1 MNYVGPAI
9 ATALSHGFDPVQI
22 IQQLTKTDK
31 KLAKKIKAA
40 LEQGFSP
47 DEVVNNLQG
56 KSYGERTARSRN
68 YTSQEVIREN
78 VKNTQQQKNST
89 ALKAAGTAATLA
101 GGAAAAAYGGP
112 AMNVIGG
119 YLSGAMASPQTPPPP
134 GGTPGQAAL
143 QAPQGPAPTPG
154 TPGGVAGAPQGVP
167 RPSTPKSGGGVGAFL
182 KGLVPSVAGYFGFK
196 NKALVTAVA
205 NLVENTGKDVSA
217 IYNDLADQY
226 DISTPEKAAAAAESL
241 FKRIEKGEDGKG
253 VTYNA
258 KPIEETKKD
267 FARDLKSAIIRK
279 TEYDEKANRL
289 KVIFNNDSTY
299 EYADVPLEIYE
310 KLTEGGIKAK
320 TSGENEFGKWWVGK
334 DPSLGASFNE
344 LIKKG
349 GYDFTRGPNS
359 PLSEQEREELIDITD
374 KQKKSTGIL
383 DTTEKT
389 TSVAGKD
396 RFKGK
401 PEKQL
406 TSEQI
411 RNRRLLL
418 EKQLSDIKKKPRD
431 QRTEEMIDSVNER
444 LRALKDLNQ
453 LMGNK
458 KSKVISEEIMRRE
471 RREGKNLIKKMLVL
485 LPAAVV
491 KTLKAKMETSTEE
504 EMLKMIKEFL
514 KTQRK

>member
-78 VKNTQQQKNST
+78 VKNTQNQKNST

-101 GGAAAAAYGGP
+101 GATAAAAYGGP

-119 YLSGAMASPQTPPPP
+119 YLSGQLGRPQTPPPAP
-134 GGTPGQAAL
+134 TGGAPGQAAL
-143 QAPQGPAPTPG
+143 QAPAPTPG
-154 TPGGVAGAPQGVP
+154 LPSGVAGSPQGTP
-167 RPSTPKSGGGVGAFL
+167 SPSTSTGGGGVGSFL
-182 KGLVPSVAGYFGFK
+182 KALVPTVAGYFGFK
-196 NKALVTAVA
+196 NKALVNAVA
-205 NLVENTGKDVSA
+205 NLVENTGKDVAS

-267 FARDLKSAIIRK
+267 FARDLKSAVIRK

-349 GYDFTRGPNS
+349 GYNFTRGPNS

-389 TSVAGKD
+389 TNVAGKE

-418 EKQLSDIKKKPRD
+418 EKQLSDIKKMPRE
-431 QRTEEMIDSVNER
+431 QRTEQMIESVNER

-453 LMGNK
+453 LMGSK

>member
-9 ATALSHGFDPVQI
+9 TTALSHGFDPVQI

-68 YTSQEVIREN
+68 YTSQEIIRNN
-78 VKNTQQQKNST
+78 VKSSQQERSNNIGKT
-89 ALKAAGTAATLA
+89 VGTAAAL
-101 GGAAAAAYGGP
+101 GGTALAAYTGGGP

-119 YLSGAMASPQTPPPP
+119 YLSGALRSPQTPPPT
-134 GGTPGQAAL
+134 GGAPGQAAL
-143 QAPQGPAPTPG
+143 QAPQTVPQVPAPTPG
-154 TPGGVAGAPQGVP
+154 PTGGVAGSPQGVP
-167 RPSTPKSGGGVGAFL
+167 SPTTPKSGGGVGSFL
-182 KGLVPSVAGYFGFK
+182 KGLVPTVAGYFGFK

-205 NLVENTGKDVSA
+205 NLVENTGKDVA
-217 IYNDLADQY
+217 TIYNDLSDQY
-226 DISTPEKAAAAAESL
+226 DISTPEKAASAAESL

-267 FARDLKSAIIRK
+267 FARDLKSAVIRK

-299 EYADVPLEIYE
+299 EYADVPLEVYE
-310 KLTEGGIKAK
+310 KLTAGGIKAK

-349 GYDFTRGPNS
+349 GYNFTRGPNS

-374 KQKKSTGIL
+374 QQKKSTGIL

-389 TSVAGKD
+389 TNVAGKEK
-396 RFKGK
+396 FKGK

-418 EKQLSDIKKKPRD
+418 EKQLSDIKKMPRE
-431 QRTEEMIDSVNER
+431 QRTEEMIESVNER

-453 LMGNK
+453 LMGGTRN
-458 KSKVISEEIMRRE
+458 
-471 RREGKNLIKKMLVL
+471 
-485 LPAAVV
+485 
-491 KTLKAKMETSTEE
+491 
-504 EMLKMIKEFL
+504 
-514 KTQRK
+514 RK